1 MNQES
6 RVTLPRTVA
15 VLAALAL
22 LLVGAGAT
30 YLLMNA
36 NVTSGPGAARDVP
49 DRPSKTAPPSP
60 AEAPARGGTSAL
72 PDVEIQLG
80 ADAVKRA
87 GILATPV
94 SEAGSTSTI
103 RLPGVVAP
111 NAYHQVTVTPLV
123 SGRITAVAAQL
134 GERVRKGQAIAEI
147 YSPELAEAR
156 TRYVSAVAML
166 EAHDREL
173 QRTQKLVEI
182 GAASRQELER
192 IHAEHLSQ
200 TATVQSARARLGL
213 LGVAASRLDK
223 AGVEKS
229 SATTA
234 VPAPIDG
241 IVTERTANVGL
252 NVDPA
257 TKLFTVMDLSTVWIV
272 ADVHERDMAR
282 VRVGSDAAITSDALS
297 GNVRHGRISYIDPQ
311 VSPETRTA
319 KARIELA
326 NSSGELRLGMYVDV
340 VVTNAAVTPAIVIPK
355 SAVQNVGGRTV
366 VYLADANTPGKF
378 IEREVRLGQTAGDRV
393 EVTSG
398 VESGDLVVRSGSFY
412 VRAERDRLGLRS
424 AANADGLGASRAI
437 APTASPQPAVQT
449 ARISVTD
456 HGLEPAKIVLKA
468 GGPAKITFVRT
479 SDKTCATEVVI
490 PSLNL
495 KRALPLNEPVDIELT
510 SPPTGEITFTCGM
523 DMLKGV
529 IVVQ

>member
-6 RVTLPRTVA
+6 RVTLPHTAA

-22 LLVGAGAT
+22 LLVGAGGT
-30 YLLMNA
+30 YLLMKTNA
-36 NVTSGPGAARDVP
+36 ASGPGTAGDAADG
-49 DRPSKTAPPSP
+49 PSRSAPPPP
-60 AEAPARGGTSAL
+60 AETPARSGTSPL

-87 GILATPV
+87 GIVATPV

-111 NAYHQVTVTPLV
+111 NAYRQVTVTPLV
-123 SGRITAVAAQL
+123 SGRITAVSAQL
-134 GERVRKGQAIAEI
+134 GERVRKGQTIAQI

-192 IHAEHLSQ
+192 IHAEHVAQ
-200 TATVQSARARLGL
+200 TATVQSARAQLEL
-213 LGVAASRLDK
+213 LGVAVSTLDK
-223 AGVEKS
+223 AGIEKS

-257 TKLFTVMDLSTVWIV
+257 TKLFTIVDLSTVWIA

-282 VRVGSDAAITSDALS
+282 VPVDSDAAITSDALA
-297 GNVRHGRISYIDPQ
+297 GDVRHGRISYIDPQ

-319 KARIELA
+319 KARIELPNA
-326 NSSGELRLGMYVDV
+326 SGELRLGMYVDV
-340 VVTNAAVTPAIVIPK
+340 VVTNAAMTSAIVIPK
-355 SAVQNVGGRTV
+355 SAVQNVGDRTV
-366 VYLADANTPGKF
+366 VYLADANAPGKF
-378 IEREVRLGQTAGDRV
+378 IEREVRPGRTSGDHL

-398 VESGDLVVRSGSFY
+398 VTSGDLVVSSGSFY
-412 VRAERDRLGLRS
+412 VRAERERLGLRS
-424 AANADGLGASRAI
+424 GANAGGLDGGRAVASS
-437 APTASPQPAVQT
+437 APARPAVQR
-449 ARISVTD
+449 ARISVTEQ
-456 HGLEPAKIVLKA
+456 GFEPAKVILKA
-468 GGPAKITFVRT
+468 GGPAKLTFVRT
-479 SDKTCATEVVI
+479 SDKTCATEVVF
-490 PSLNL
+490 PSLKL

-510 SPPTGEITFTCGM
+510 SPPTGEITFACGM
-523 DMLKGV
+523 DMLKGAV
-529 IVVQ
+529 VVQ